1 MNYRQAKKGCMKH
14 GSYHISKKEN
24 KETWEIL
31 KCIYPQEKRGKKT
44 VLIINRKEK

>member
-1 MNYRQAKKGCMKH
+1 MKH

-31 KCIYPQEKRGKKT
+31 KRIYPQEKRGKKT

>member
-14 GSYHISKKEN
+14 DSYHISKKEN

-31 KCIYPQEKRGKKT
+31 KRIYPQEKRGKKT